1 MQINFNGHDLY
12 KIAKLN
18 VEYKRAYKKCIAK
31 KEIDILENYIND
43 YLINLSNYIA
53 KKIETIYIK
62 YNELEKSITLKDNKD
77 NILKIKVYNQYLQF
91 FYNNNTYII
100 KDAGTFIDFIEDFYN
115 NIENLKNF
123 NLRED

>member
-31 KEIDILENYIND
+31 NEIDILENYIND

-62 YNELEKSITLKDNKD
+62 YNELEKTITLKDNKD

-91 FYNNNTYII
+91 FYNNATYII

-123 NLRED
+123 KLRE